1 MSVIETSTPRGT
13 PARLHHR
20 DGTSDLAVIFS
31 TFSPWGGPPNDE
43 YHLADYRPRTFL
55 DVGGHIG
62 AVTVAVLLDNPEA
75 KAVIVEPLPENVA
88 MIHDNLAENGL
99 TERATVIAGVLGP
112 NGSVHVNY
120 SEAGAD
126 HFIGNTVTPRGR
138 SVKVK
143 SKCFPCLL
151 KPFDGQVDLV
161 KLDCEGCERHA
172 LLDMAYAE
180 VGAYVG
186 EFHSADIREGLV
198 NALSA
203 RYVLTLTGTK
213 DDGTGNFWAVAK

>member
-1 MSVIETSTPRGT
+1 MSVIETTTPRGN
-13 PARLHHR
+13 PARLHYR
-20 DGTSDLAVIFS
+20 EETSDLSVIFS

-43 YHLADYRPRTFL
+43 YRTADYHPRTFL
-55 DVGGHIG
+55 DIGGHIG
-62 AVTVAVLLDNPEA
+62 SVTVAVLLDNPDC

-88 MIHDNLAENGL
+88 MIRNNLAENDLAG
-99 TERATVIAGVLGP
+99 RATVIAGVLGP
-112 NGSVHVNY
+112 NGSVNVSY
-120 SEAGAD
+120 SEGTDRYIGQTTTPRAGA
-126 HFIGNTVTPRGR
+126 
-138 SVKVK
+138 VKVK

-151 KPFDGQVDLV
+151 KPLGGQVDLV
-161 KLDCEGCERHA
+161 KFDCEGCERHA
-172 LLDMAYAE
+172 LLDMAYAD

-186 EFHSADIREGLV
+186 EFHSPEIREGLV